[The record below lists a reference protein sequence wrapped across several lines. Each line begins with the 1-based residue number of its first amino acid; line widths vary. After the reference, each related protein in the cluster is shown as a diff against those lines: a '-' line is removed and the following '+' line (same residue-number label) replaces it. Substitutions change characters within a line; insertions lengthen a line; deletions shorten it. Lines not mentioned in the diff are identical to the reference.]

1 MFRGLIKYHVLSL
14 VREPITMFLGIGLPF
29 AVLMMSANQIAEAT
43 SPYFI
48 DGFLGVLIAMAI
60 MVLCFNDSA
69 YSHAY
74 TRQIKFL
81 RRLRMTPVKPWHY
94 IVTGI
99 LSRIAILIG
108 FTGVLVGVMHV
119 VFDMSLT
126 DRNWLLLLGITSLA
140 FIMFYLIG
148 MFIANVSQNS
158 KMSQGLA
165 MAAYFLLLTVGG
177 VLFPIANMP
186 YALQTVASWLPS
198 AFAITSLQNAWMG
211 MDILSG
217 HYLVTM
223 IATTVVFGLLSV
235 KFFKYE

>member
-1 MFRGLIKYHVLSL
+1 MVGGLIKYHVLSL

-29 AVLMMSANQIAEAT
+29 AVLLMQANQITEAAN
-43 SPYFI
+43 PYFI
-48 DGFLGVLIAMAI
+48 DGFLGVLISMAI

-81 RRLRMTPVKPWHY
+81 RRLRMTPIKPWHY
-94 IVTGI
+94 IATGI

-119 VFDMSLT
+119 AFDLSLA
-126 DRNWLLLLGITSLA
+126 DRNWPLLLGVTSLA

-148 MFIANVSQNS
+148 MFIANLSTNA

-165 MAAYFLLLTVGG
+165 MAAYFFMLTLGG
-177 VLFPIANMP
+177 VMFPIQNMP
-186 YALQTVASWLPS
+186 YAMQTVANWIPS
-198 AFAITSLQNAWMG
+198 AFAITSLQHAWMG
-211 MDILSG
+211 FDLLSG

-223 IATTVVFGLLSV
+223 IATTAVFGLLSV